1 MTPWWRRRLALV
13 LIAVIGSMER
23 TAVALYEVARRLA
36 PREFVE
42 AERLAALADE
52 LDEIRRTAP
61 PLDYDER
68 RPW

>member
-23 TAVALYEVARRLA
+23 TAVSLYEVARRLA
-36 PREFVE
+36 PREFLE